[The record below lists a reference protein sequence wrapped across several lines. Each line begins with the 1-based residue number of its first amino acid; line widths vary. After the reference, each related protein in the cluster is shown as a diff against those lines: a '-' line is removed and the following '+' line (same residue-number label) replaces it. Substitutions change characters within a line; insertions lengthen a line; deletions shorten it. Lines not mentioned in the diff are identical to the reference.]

1 MGFIILILLL
11 WRFESKNK
19 YDKKDSFLYIYT
31 NIYIHLNIND
41 IFKAW
46 WKKDLILG
54 WWNLFQECP
63 KSQKKKII
71 DEKNPLGAENIKAK
85 ILSSRPNSI
94 PSTLI

>member
-1 MGFIILILLL
+1 MINLLIMKFNKGFGLMVNGFYYFNFVIVEVWIQ
-11 WRFESKNK
+11 KK
-19 YDKKDSFLYIYT
+19 YDKKDSLYIYIHTHT

-63 KSQKKKII
+63 KSQKKKLLM
-71 DEKNPLGAENIKAK
+71 KK
-85 ILSSRPNSI
+85 IL
-94 PSTLI
+94 